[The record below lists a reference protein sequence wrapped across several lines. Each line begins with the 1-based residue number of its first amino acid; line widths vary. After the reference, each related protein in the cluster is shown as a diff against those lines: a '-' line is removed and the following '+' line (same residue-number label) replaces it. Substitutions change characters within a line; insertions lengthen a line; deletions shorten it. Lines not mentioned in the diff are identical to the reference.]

1 MTIQK
6 RISKNGVIS
15 YLIRVSLGYK
25 NGQQVVH
32 SMTYKPEPGMK
43 PKAIEKELNRQ
54 AVLFEEKTKQDYEAH
69 LLREADQQDKENN
82 EIEYAKKH
90 TTFKELADEW
100 VSLQEE
106 THELKNSS
114 LLRMKSCRER
124 TYNAIGDILVCKL
137 TYRKIQFFITS
148 LSKDGVNQKTGKGL
162 SKKTQQHYLTFISDV
177 LLYAKK
183 CGIIDDTPC
192 RDITFTKS
200 EQKEKEVYSLSEAK
214 KLLALIDEKA
224 PLNYKLFFN
233 LLAYSG
239 MRRGEALGLEYKD
252 IDFTSSVL
260 SIRRTSNYHQGYG
273 VYTDTPK
280 TKSSYR
286 SLYIQPKLLTL
297 IKLLQIE
304 QKQQA
309 LACGDLWV
317 DSDRL
322 FITWNGKPLHPS
334 VPYKWLKHFCEHEKL
349 PFKAL
354 HSFRHF
360 VASQALASGVD
371 VKAVSSMLGHSQTS
385 TTLNIYA
392 HVIQETN
399 EKALTSI
406 ADLLETA
413 DK

>member
-1 MTIQK
+1 
-6 RISKNGVIS
+6 
-15 YLIRVSLGYK
+15 
-25 NGQQVVH
+25 
-32 SMTYKPEPGMK
+32 MTYKPEPGMK

-334 VPYKWLKHFCEHEKL
+334 APYKWLKHFCEHEKL

>member
-25 NGQQVVH
+25 NGQQFVH

-334 VPYKWLKHFCEHEKL
+334 APYKWLKHFCEHEKL

>member
-1 MTIQK
+1 M
-6 RISKNGVIS
+6 
-15 YLIRVSLGYK
+15 
-25 NGQQVVH
+25 
-32 SMTYKPEPGMK
+32 
-43 PKAIEKELNRQ
+43 
-54 AVLFEEKTKQDYEAH
+54 FEEKTKQDYEAH

-334 VPYKWLKHFCEHEKL
+334 APYKWLKHFCEHEKL